1 MPGDIACLLDTLLET
16 KELQERLAD
25 NINKGLG
32 SLPFESAKDSA
43 FDTSEAVCSEA
54 VASIVETT
62 ESDPAFHN
70 LFSMLGLDIPLSMTR
85 ETTNTESSDLN
96 PVSTTQSTLQNST
109 SEIKNTEA
117 GRHDTW
123 QASANHACTSPSR
136 VIRTI
141 TLKQPAHVRVLD
153 FGGESVKG
161 GGRDKVMAS
170 VNVETK
176 SDSGLKRPA
185 NDGKEDVEMSEGVK
199 KPKTTERSTM
209 AAGEFPS
216 NFDVDSFLATLNYS
230 K

>member
-1 MPGDIACLLDTLLET
+1 
-16 KELQERLAD
+16 
-25 NINKGLG
+25 
-32 SLPFESAKDSA
+32 
-43 FDTSEAVCSEA
+43 
-54 VASIVETT
+54 
-62 ESDPAFHN
+62 
-70 LFSMLGLDIPLSMTR
+70 MTR

-117 GRHDTW
+117 GQHDTW
-123 QASANHACTSPSR
+123 QASANHACASPSR

-199 KPKTTERSTM
+199 KPKTTERSVILYCICRM
-209 AAGEFPS
+209 GFNQIYCKIQVFIWFEMWS
-216 NFDVDSFLATLNYS
+216 KLAPNTTLNAFCLKTASTKSQLKPILLYVIR
-230 K
+230 